1 MKVFFAGPTGVIGR
15 RAVPCL
21 VEAGH
26 DLTAVS
32 RSDEGAAWLEQAA
45 ARPIGVD
52 LFDRAA
58 AGAAVDGNDVI
69 FHFATAIPPWAKMTD
84 RRSWATND
92 RLRSEATSN
101 LVDAALR
108 HDVAGFVQE
117 SITFF

>member
-32 RSDEGAAWLEQAA
+32 RSDEGAAWLEQ
-45 ARPIGVD
+45 
-52 LFDRAA
+52 A